1 MHRRLLP
8 TVVYHPPKCVL
19 KSPHLDDGHPANTE
33 TTIARTHACIS
44 PATQDA
50 NPVSRPIY
58 TSHSKTKSRDCCE
71 WKKMKKENL
80 STARRKGKQGNTR
93 AAAAASSKKEA
104 QSKSSSIASKTTK
117 QDSRADKRALRLA
130 DLKKNKKELLYDIRH

>member
-1 MHRRLLP
+1 
-8 TVVYHPPKCVL
+8 
-19 KSPHLDDGHPANTE
+19 
-33 TTIARTHACIS
+33 
-44 PATQDA
+44 
-50 NPVSRPIY
+50 VSRPIY
-58 TSHSKTKSRDCCE
+58 TSHSKKAKNRDGCE
-71 WKKMKKENL
+71 WKNMEKGNL